1 MGTALTCIKVHVDLE
16 AKMQIGKVPEN
27 VLKRSILKLI
37 KTRREEVKLG
47 ASVGEDCAAI
57 ELAPDEM
64 MVMSTD
70 PITGTTNDIGTL
82 AIQITVNDLASTGA
96 EPIGVMLTLLLPPRT
111 REIQIKR
118 IMEQAEVAC
127 AKANVQIMGG
137 HTEITDVVKQ
147 PLISVTGVGKVKKG
161 KVISTGGAK
170 PGMDIVATKWIGLE
184 GTSIIAK
191 EKEEE
196 LLSHFPKHL
205 VDEAKSFDEY
215 ISVQS
220 EAAVAVSFGVAAMH
234 DVTEGGILGALWE
247 MAEAS
252 GVGLD
257 IDFRSIPV
265 KQETIEIAEY
275 FGINPYKLISSG
287 CMLIACSDGNGL
299 VRALD
304 AKGINAT
311 VIGKATDSNDRVLLS
326 DGERSFMEPPKTDE
340 LYKVL

>member
-1 MGTALTCIKVHVDLE
+1 
-16 AKMQIGKVPEN
+16 MQIGKVPEN

-191 EKEEE
+191 ETRDRIMRN
-196 LLSHFPKHL
+196 LSTQFPQYGWDKNAGYPTKSHL
-205 VDEAKSFDEY
+205 QAIDQYGINEHYRKSFGPIKER
-215 ISVQS
+215 I
-220 EAAVAVSFGVAAMH
+220 
-234 DVTEGGILGALWE
+234 
-247 MAEAS
+247 
-252 GVGLD
+252 
-257 IDFRSIPV
+257 
-265 KQETIEIAEY
+265 KNETSH
-275 FGINPYKLISSG
+275 N
-287 CMLIACSDGNGL
+287 
-299 VRALD
+299 
-304 AKGINAT
+304 
-311 VIGKATDSNDRVLLS
+311 
-326 DGERSFMEPPKTDE
+326 
-340 LYKVL
+340 